1 MASKTI
7 TLDALTE
14 SDLWNEF
21 EKTARDKRRRPVEL
35 LADMIADYLETQEG
49 NTIFDDLA
57 GDLRHTGYTEDDAV
71 EVVKAYRATRRK

>member
-14 SDLWNEF
+14 SDLWHEF

-35 LADMIADYLETQEG
+35 LADMIADYLET
-49 NTIFDDLA
+49 
-57 GDLRHTGYTEDDAV
+57 
-71 EVVKAYRATRRK
+71 